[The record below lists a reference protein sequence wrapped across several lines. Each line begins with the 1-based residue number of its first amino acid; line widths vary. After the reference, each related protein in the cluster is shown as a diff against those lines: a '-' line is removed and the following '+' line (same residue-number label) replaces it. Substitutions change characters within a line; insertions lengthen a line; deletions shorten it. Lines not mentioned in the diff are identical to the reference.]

1 MLIAQ
6 SSSGPDGPIPG
17 IRKILALV
25 LILAATFG
33 VGAVGAWV
41 TAPNIPEWY
50 ESLNKPNFNPPNWLF
65 APIWSALYLLVSIAI
80 WLAWQSAPAAR
91 RLGLLAIYG
100 GHLALNMLWS
110 IFFFAM
116 HLPLLAYIDCLLLAL
131 VIAWMMVRFRRVNRF
146 AAWLLAPY
154 LLWVA
159 FATLLNIA
167 IVLLN

>member
-6 SSSGPDGPIPG
+6 SPSGPDGPISRT
-17 IRKILALV
+17 RKILALA

-33 VGAVGAWV
+33 VGAIGAWV
-41 TAPNIPEWY
+41 TAPSIPEWY

-91 RLGLLAIYG
+91 RLALLAIYG
-100 GHLALNMLWS
+100 GQLALNMLWS
-110 IFFFAM
+110 ILFFAM
-116 HLPLLAYIDCLLLAL
+116 HLPLLAYVDCLVLAL